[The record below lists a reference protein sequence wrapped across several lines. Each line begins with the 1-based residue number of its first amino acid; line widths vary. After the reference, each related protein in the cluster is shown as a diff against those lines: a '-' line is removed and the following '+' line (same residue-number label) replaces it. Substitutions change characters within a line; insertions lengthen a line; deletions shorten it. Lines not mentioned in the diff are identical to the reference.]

1 MRIAITDDRA
11 SDLAD
16 AKNYIQEHIQERY
29 PDAEDFVH
37 IETFSSAEELLC
49 AFEAGKY
56 DILVLDIYMR
66 DMSGMEA
73 AKIIRARDAEVSI
86 IFLTS
91 SEEHVL
97 EGYRVFATGYF
108 IKPIVEHAE
117 DFAETFDHI
126 FPVLLE
132 KKKSLSINVKGG
144 DFVVPYRAICYV
156 DINEKHMLCF
166 HLSRQTIESA
176 ISYADCREALLADER
191 FQECHHRVIINMDF
205 VESMDSECF
214 TMRDGTQVPIS
225 RRKRQDVKIAYVQHM
240 IQR

>member
-1 MRIAITDDRA
+1 MHIAITDDRA

-16 AKNYIQEHIQERY
+16 AKDYIQEHIRMRY
-29 PDAEDFVH
+29 PDAEDFVN
-37 IETFSSAEELLC
+37 IETFSSAEELLR
-49 AFEAGKY
+49 AFEVGKY
-56 DILVLDIYMR
+56 DILVLDIYMK

-73 AKIIRARDAEVSI
+73 AKIIRARDSEVSI

-108 IKPIVEHAE
+108 IKPIMEHAE

-144 DFVVPYRAICYV
+144 DFVVPYRDICYV
-156 DINEKHMLCF
+156 DINEKHVLCF
-166 HLSRQTIESA
+166 HLSQQTIESA
-176 ISYADCREALLADER
+176 TSYADCRETLLADER

-225 RRKRQDVKIAYVQHM
+225 RRKRQEVKMAYVQHM
-240 IQR
+240 IHR